1 MNTLYDRLDQNIK
14 DEIVKQLNVSYDAL
28 EYYVNN
34 GNHTNNVIEFN
45 DKLKQID
52 RRLKLNKIKLLKNK

>member
-14 DEIVKQLNVSYDAL
+14 DEIVKQINVSYDAL

-34 GNHTNNVIEFN
+34 GIYSNNVIEFN
-45 DKLKQID
+45 DNLKQID
-52 RRLKLNKIKLLKNK
+52 RRLKLNKIIKK